1 MRVFKLLIFLLLVC
15 TNAYAVPNIPVSRA
29 WEAAGYGGGGTYPQV
44 LPDNEIP
51 NKLYLVSDVAGNFFS
66 NNAGNQ
72 WRFMNNGTTT
82 IINTAIA
89 QSKSNPDILYSI
101 GKKLIKSVD
110 RGKSWN
116 TLATYDAKRPFNHK
130 CIAIKQDDPS
140 VVYVGLTNGKIM
152 KSSNGGKSFSEFGT
166 PFGAGRHVA
175 FLYINEAGT
184 LLVAGSWGFG
194 MVSYDLTEP
203 TPTATTI
210 TRPGTNAQYAVD
222 YDTYDNSGN
231 EVFCTTA
238 GFYISCTED
247 FSTWS
252 DKVPAHS
259 DSLFFLMRVAVKK
272 KTGGSISFL
281 THMRRITS
289 AGGTVYQDLS
299 VDGGNTWTRIN
310 ENMTM
315 NSIDNPTE
323 PWAGIFNVLGNIA
336 TIAFD
341 PHSDNKA
348 WMATD
353 WRIWYSEDG
362 GLNWVEK
369 VKGAQNIVNSDL
381 ACSPRMSNG
390 VTRCFVSS
398 MDVGIM
404 YTDNVGDLWVAGYPN
419 ASMVGLEGFNSA
431 GHIWRVITSGSQAD
445 WDAGNG
451 HVVATSTR
459 WADFIVRVIVSDDNG
474 ESYTVV
480 ASGLPANK
488 ITFPNW
494 SSTRAYVADE
504 SVLASNGKIYT
515 ALQASTGLSPASN
528 PLYWG
533 LHANAENAAAWGIG
547 YPRGLAKCG
556 ANEDILA
563 LSIDGFSP
571 TENGGIFVSVDGGY
585 SWGRTEQPEQWK
597 VYNAIAFDPTDATC
611 NTIEFAEYF
620 YAGTPEW
627 NPSTEYLEGNEARFK
642 GIYYIALQDNTNQE
656 PLDNP
661 DVWAVD
667 TLNAPKTWRTTDRG
681 DTWASVE
688 TDIGIADMAF
698 ASNGKA
704 YKVGLNSGPAIS
716 FSNDGITWSL
726 MERLNTSS
734 QLADG
739 LFIDP
744 DNPNFICVGIN
755 DGANTGTSQGSGSD
769 ASGEG
774 GGSIYCTAD
783 AQNGTTATWYHL
795 TGDLPSPGGVT
806 AITKVTN
813 YLGTD
818 WLLIATDGAG
828 TFRLDLK
835 DSALTEVSNITFE

>member
-51 NKLYLVSDVAGNFFS
+51 DKIYLVSDVAGNFFS

-89 QSKSNPDILYSI
+89 QSQSNPDILYSI
-101 GKKLIKSVD
+101 GKALIKSVD

-116 TLATYDAKRPFNHK
+116 TLAQFTAVRPLNHK
-130 CIAIKQDDPS
+130 CIAIKRNDPS
-140 VVYVGLTNGKIM
+140 VVYVGLSNGKIM

-210 TRPGTNAQYAVD
+210 SFSGTNNLYNVD
-222 YDTYDNSGN
+222 YDTYDNSGT
-231 EVFCTTA
+231 EVFCVTA
-238 GFYISCTED
+238 GYYVSCTDD
-247 FSTWS
+247 FVTWD
-252 DKVPAHS
+252 DKPDVHA
-259 DSLFFLMRVAVKK
+259 DTNYFIARLAVKK
-272 KTGGSISFL
+272 PTVGGVRFI
-281 THMRRITS
+281 TYMRRTTS
-289 AGGTVYQDLS
+289 AGGANYWDLS
-299 VDGGNTWTRIN
+299 TDGGQTYTDIKNNITLN
-310 ENMTM
+310 VV
-315 NSIDNPTE
+315 DNPTE
-323 PWAGIFNVLGNIA
+323 EWASFGDIGNGA
-336 TIAFD
+336 TVVFD
-341 PHSDNKA
+341 PHSDTKA
-348 WMATD
+348 WIATD
-353 WRIWYSEDG
+353 WRIWRSDDG
-362 GLNWVEK
+362 GLNWVEH

-390 VTRCFVSS
+390 VTRCFVTS

-404 YTDNVGDLWVAGYPN
+404 YSDDVGTTWNPAFPN
-419 ASMVGLEGFNSA
+419 GSNGGPQGFAVA

-451 HVVATSTR
+451 HVVATSTM

-494 SSTRAYVADE
+494 SSTRAYVEDE

-681 DTWASVE
+681 DTWSPVE

-726 MERLNTSS
+726 MARLNTSS

-806 AITKVTN
+806 AITKVN
-813 YLGTD
+813 DYLGTD

-828 TFRLDLK
+828 TFRLDLN